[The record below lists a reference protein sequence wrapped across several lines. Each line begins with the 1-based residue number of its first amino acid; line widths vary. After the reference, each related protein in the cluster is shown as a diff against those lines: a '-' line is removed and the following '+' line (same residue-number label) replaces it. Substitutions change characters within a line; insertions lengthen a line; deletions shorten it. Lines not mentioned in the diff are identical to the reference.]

1 METPILQY
9 AGGVIAAKLDRT
21 EKELVHGVS
30 FHISRGESL
39 ALIGET
45 GSGKTLIAQS
55 VMGVLPGNVRL
66 VSGEV
71 LFCGK
76 ALPKGKKLRSM
87 LGREIVY
94 IPQNGHEFLDPSRS
108 IRRQMFDSIAKLG
121 IAAPLREAFARE
133 KLTQVGFTQPEAIL
147 DRYAFQL
154 SGGMAQRVTIALA
167 LCSQAKLL
175 IADEPTNGLDQDSK
189 QQTLSLLND
198 LFPDAAKLVI
208 THDISVAATC
218 GRILVLCGGKM
229 LETGAGCPAPSLHPS
244 PAGCLGGKWDAG
256 NAGFADGGGRLSL
269 LSPLS
274 RSLRTMPCRNTP
286 EDAGRQR
293 MVVLQGM
300 ISMEQ
305 IDKVLQNVTLDIP
318 DGQICGIFGKSG
330 IGKSTL
336 AKVLCG
342 ICPPDGGRILLDGQ
356 CLVSQ
361 NTPYDRKLG
370 LSIQM
375 VYQQPYATL
384 DPRQKIGS
392 GFKELIRYHGFAPR
406 GEERALTEDVLVK
419 VGLEPQILAHLPHQI
434 SGGEAQRV
442 AIARCL
448 LFRPKL
454 LILDEATSMLDVS
467 TQANVLGMVRRQ
479 MQEHHGSILLISHD
493 EALVNLLCDQIYV
506 FEKKHTN
513 QKEKNTK

>member
-154 SGGMAQRVTIALA
+154 SGGMRQRVVIAIALS
-167 LCSQAKLL
+167 CDPDLL
-175 IADEPTNGLDQDSK
+175 ICDEPTTALDVTIQ
-189 QQTLSLLND
+189 
-198 LFPDAAKLVI
+198 AKILELIRSIQKERGISVIYI
-208 THDISVAATC
+208 THDLGVVAKVADYVDVMYAGKIVETGTIDEIFYEPRHPYTWGLLSAMPDLDTADDRLYTIPGSPPNLLHEKQGDAFAPRNHFALNIDDEVDPPMFKISDTHFAATW
-218 GRILVLCGGKM
+218 L
-229 LETGAGCPAPSLHPS
+229 
-244 PAGCLGGKWDAG
+244 
-256 NAGFADGGGRLSL
+256 
-269 LSPLS
+269 
-274 RSLRTMPCRNTP
+274 
-286 EDAGRQR
+286 
-293 MVVLQGM
+293 
-300 ISMEQ
+300 
-305 IDKVLQNVTLDIP
+305 
-318 DGQICGIFGKSG
+318 
-330 IGKSTL
+330 
-336 AKVLCG
+336 
-342 ICPPDGGRILLDGQ
+342 
-356 CLVSQ
+356 
-361 NTPYDRKLG
+361 
-370 LSIQM
+370 
-375 VYQQPYATL
+375 L
-384 DPRQKIGS
+384 DPRAPKVEMPP
-392 GFKELIRYHGFAPR
+392 ELK
-406 GEERALTEDVLVK
+406 D
-419 VGLEPQILAHLPHQI
+419 
-434 SGGEAQRV
+434 RV
-442 AIARCL
+442 ARMSA
-448 LFRPKL
+448 
-454 LILDEATSMLDVS
+454 EAKKI
-467 TQANVLGMVRRQ
+467 
-479 MQEHHGSILLISHD
+479 E
-493 EALVNLLCDQIYV
+493 EA
-506 FEKKHTN
+506 E
-513 QKEKNTK
+513 